1 MISTIRDYLDVLSGI
16 LNTSYSYFDVVKVTF
31 IFFFQSFIGF
41 LQYIVTFGWFRDIM
55 YLPVI
60 LPKCQ
65 QLVLSEHFFYEDLNL
80 NFFQTFLNTQA
91 SNGIVG
97 FFILGFLNSLF
108 CCLPLSTTHLLTIRR
123 LFVQGLIAGVAST
136 AGMVVGQCSFI
147 FFTLFGIRS
156 AIIPWLSLDPLNYIL
171 GIILL
176 FSIVYE
182 MANEKRI
189 RPIDSSEKTILRNI
203 FLISIL
209 FTWTEQANISQ
220 YLTNLTLSNQPSLLT
235 LGGTA
240 NASTHVSYFCG
251 ILVGHICFSAFFIA
265 LSMGIKNGLFT
276 LSKLPYSV
284 WLKRA
289 NAIFL
294 VGIIGLSF
302 SSTPFY
308 SLDYLLTGPLGFIS
322 QDKLLDNSIFS
333 QRNIKDPSRLL
344 TSMDI
349 IFPFSIDTD
358 ISYFD
363 RGDYGEQP
371 GFFKRNF
378 EELNYQ
384 GEYAWIIR
392 RDKKPNLYS
401 SAQTTRTKIRDL
413 FEFDQTETNVS
424 STQKDD
430 GNNETQTD
438 LARAAKSAKKM
449 SYQAAF
455 AKKSGTGDRDRLKL
469 KKRYEENYEESR
481 ANETYLIGESF
492 NNFPQVEASLTPL
505 ETTLKQKYYTN
516 RVYKTLLN
524 VEIDAFLNRQP
535 KVYQLTPEE
544 ENEVFQKRYLLAK
557 YHDTI
562 RAYQQLPYK
571 DEFNEFFQGSKTF
584 VDRAYNH
591 QFKGNLGV
599 LRRLFAVTL
608 DGEENPSKLP
618 VVKYDQPLF
627 SKDGGNSFAHE
638 ELDLNQSIQTLS
650 DSEFGLHSISAND
663 TISSKSSPF
672 LESNDST
679 PFYLG
684 WDNETRQMILTKRFL
699 PKTETIY
706 LDSQPEKMTNAEFQ
720 SFLKKSQPDTDAE
733 QALTFTSW
741 PLQKDAVMDLK
752 SKSKNQVVTLFEPTT
767 NPEMMSIFKIVSASR
782 GGNVE
787 IFSFPANM
795 RFFNKTPEHLVPN
808 QGGFMW
814 PGSQY
819 RYLVKAE
826 TASE

>member
-16 LNTSYSYFDVVKVTF
+16 LNTSHSYFDIVKVTF
-31 IFFFQSFIGF
+31 LFCFQSCIAFFQ
-41 LQYIVTFGWFRDIM
+41 YILTFGWFRDIM
-55 YLPVI
+55 YIPI
-60 LPKCQ
+60 LIPKCQ
-65 QLVLSEHFFYEDLNL
+65 ELILSEHFFYEDLNL
-80 NFFQTFLNTQA
+80 NFFQTLVK
-91 SNGIVG
+91 SNGVFG

-108 CCLPLSTTHLLTIRR
+108 CCLPLSTTHLLAIRR
-123 LFVQGLIAGVAST
+123 LFVQGLVAGIAST
-136 AGMVVGQCSFI
+136 AGMIVGQCAFL
-147 FFTLFGIRS
+147 FFTIFGIRS
-156 AIIPWLSLDPLNYIL
+156 AIIPWLSLDPLNTIV

-189 RPIDSSEKTILRNI
+189 RPIDSSEQQLLRNI
-203 FLISIL
+203 FLISICL
-209 FTWTEQANISQ
+209 TWTEQANISQ
-220 YLTNLTLSNQPSLLT
+220 YLTNITFSNQPSLLT

-240 NASTHVSYFCG
+240 DLNMQLSYFVG
-251 ILVGHICFSAFFIA
+251 ILIGHVCFSAFFIS
-265 LSMGIKNGLFT
+265 LSLAIKNGLFM

-289 NAIFL
+289 NIVFL
-294 VGIIGLSF
+294 VGILGLSF
-302 SSTPFY
+302 SSTPYY

-349 IFPFSIDTD
+349 LFPFSIDTD

-384 GEYAWIIR
+384 GEYAWLVR

-401 SAQTTRTKIRDL
+401 SAQPTRTTIRDL
-413 FEFDQTETNVS
+413 FPFDQNDEVKTDNSTNVTRAPK
-424 STQKDD
+424 ST
-430 GNNETQTD
+430 
-438 LARAAKSAKKM
+438 KKV
-449 SYQAAF
+449 SYRLMNQA
-455 AKKSGTGDRDRLKL
+455 GDRDRLKL

-492 NNFPQVEASLTPL
+492 NNFPQTEVTLTPL
-505 ETTLKQKYYTN
+505 ETALKQKYYTN
-516 RVYKTLLN
+516 KVYKTLLN
-524 VEIDAFLNRQP
+524 VEIDSFLRRQP
-535 KVYQLTPEE
+535 KSYQLTQEE
-544 ENEVFQKRYLLAK
+544 EKEVFQKRYLLSK

-562 RAYQQLPYK
+562 RAYQQLPYR

-599 LRRLFAVTL
+599 LRRLFSITL
-608 DGEENPSKLP
+608 DGEENPTKSSVL
-618 VVKYDQPLF
+618 KYDQPLF
-627 SKDGGNSFAHE
+627 KNNDKNPFLHE
-638 ELDLNQSIQTLS
+638 ELSLNQCRLIQPLFFKLDYKTDLEEIS
-650 DSEFGLHSISAND
+650 TNSSGSELV
-663 TISSKSSPF
+663 SPF
-672 LESNDST
+672 LELIDST

-684 WDNETRQMILTKRFL
+684 WDNVKRQMILTKRFI
-699 PKTETIY
+699 PKTESIY
-706 LDSQPEKMTNAEFQ
+706 LNSKAEKMTNSEFK
-720 SFLKKSQPDTDAE
+720 SFLNKSKLDTDGE
-733 QALTFTSW
+733 SVLTFTSW
-741 PLQKDAVMDLK
+741 PLKKDSVLDLK
-752 SKSKNQVVTLFEPTT
+752 SKPNNQVITLFEPTT
-767 NPEMMSIFKIVSASR
+767 NPEMMSIFKIISASR

-819 RYLVKAE
+819 QYLMK
-826 TASE
+826 TDKPSE